1 MDEKDV
7 KKEEVVEEQNFKLNE
22 EESKKMDSME
32 DTKLLEEL
40 QKEKKKNK
48 MLLGIGAVALV
59 GIVGISAAMFASRDH
74 SNQPANASSQVVA
87 SSMETGNE
95 AINSEVIVD
104 DSQIVNVDPRDIRTA
119 TMTANG
125 IPIEHLDGIST
136 EQLET
141 GFYNNYTI
149 YLQDEKGNNLF
160 EEPIAENGETLV
172 VYGNVPETNRYVVA
186 LIKNSQEMQTLDYL
200 TNTTIDLSQFENLK
214 AMPFQELYSTPEY
227 YLLDNAGHTEWD
239 SSESAQAG
247 VSTQDRK
254 VILQVDINA
263 FPMAVRNLLVNSQE
277 NIQNPEVLL
286 ANQITS
292 DYESDSEV
300 SDDYNIRHALETRS
314 GIPLE
319 HRTLGL
325 AIYDNLPIR
334 IMDEE
339 GNIMSTLTD
348 RGETLVIL
356 AKDPTD
362 DSYVVALT
370 DNSEELQTYDY
381 LTKTTVDLSQYEE
394 VKAYPFQEV
403 LDAEEFADNGIH
415 HYKLTTIFFHDE
427 PGEDVILVDIEMS
440 SFMSFAKNMLDPY
453 NEGIDM
459 NVSTVNDSYAKQ
471 YVK

>member
-59 GIVGISAAMFASRDH
+59 GIVGISAAMFASRNH

-95 AINSEVIVD
+95 KNVKPNISVFDEVLD
-104 DSQIVNVDPRDIRTA
+104 EDASNIRTA
-119 TMTANG
+119 EVMSNG
-125 IPIEHLDGIST
+125 IPIEHYDEQRIVFNNFEIFLLDDDGNYIS
-136 EQLET
+136 
-141 GFYNNYTI
+141 
-149 YLQDEKGNNLF
+149 
-160 EEPIAENGETLV
+160 EEPILEKGKMLV
-172 VYGNVPETNRYVVA
+172 VRGKVPNTNQYVVA
-186 LIKNSQEMQTLDYL
+186 LVNNTEEMQTLDYL
-200 TNTTIDLSQFENLK
+200 TNQTIDFSQFEELS
-214 AMPFQELYSTPEY
+214 AVPFQELYGTEEFDTPIVERY
-227 YLLDNAGHTEWD
+227 YSIDTLPEGAPQEDMGIHFT
-239 SSESAQAG
+239 
-247 VSTQDRK
+247 VSRSIFPIAMYG
-254 VILQVDINA
+254 ILSKDPEIT
-263 FPMAVRNLLVNSQE
+263 SD
-277 NIQNPEVLL
+277 PEVLL

-292 DYESDSEV
+292 DYENNSEV

-403 LDAEEFADNGIH
+403 LYSEDFADNGIH
-415 HYKLTTIFFHDE
+415 HYDLTTIFFHDE

-440 SFMSFAKNMLDPY
+440 SFMSFAKNILDPY